1 MLKIKILSI
10 GKTKEKW
17 LEDAINEY
25 LKRLS
30 PILSIEFLLFK
41 TNAQLEFQAA
51 KEHNLICLDIHGKM
65 LNSED
70 FSQFLMESLEL
81 GGSRLTFV
89 IGGAEGL
96 PESLKK
102 HKLLSFSKMTF
113 THQICRLI
121 LVEQIYRA
129 LELQKGS
136 KYHK

>member
-17 LEDAINEY
+17 LEDALQEY

-30 PILSIEFLLFK
+30 PVVSIEFLLFK
-41 TNAQLEFQAA
+41 TNEQLEAQAE
-51 KEHNLICLDIHGKM
+51 KETQIICLDPQGKM
-65 LNSED
+65 VSSEE
-70 FSQFLMESLEL
+70 FSSFLISSLEK
-81 GGSRLTFV
+81 GGSKTTFI

-96 PESLKK
+96 TEKLKQK
-102 HKLLSFSKMTF
+102 PLISFSKMTF

-129 LELQKGS
+129 IELQKGS